1 MPKALPLKTCIDNIN
16 TIHQD
21 DANAGITIWSVLSSA
36 QNTPNTTGG
45 LLISFSRFISANNL
59 KVSFEIYISATNNG
73 TIVKRSIYQEGSN
86 TEIIGEWVEL

>member
-1 MPKALPLKTCIDNIN
+1 MPKVLPLKTCSDNIN

-21 DANAGITIWSVLSSA
+21 DTNAGITIWSVLSSA

-59 KVSFEIYISATNNG
+59 KISFEIYVPAKIGYS
-73 TIVKRSIYQEGSN
+73 IVHRAIYQEGSN
-86 TEIIGEWVEL
+86 PKSIGEWIEL